1 MARPQPVVNEN
12 YSACEIFMSSPSLDT
27 SSLHQLSLAQMSQFI
42 RERKL
47 SPMELVRAHYA
58 RIERLNPKLNA
69 FIELRQ
75 EAAFAEARAAE
86 EAVAH
91 TAKVG
96 ALHGIPISIKS
107 SIAVAGLKFE
117 CGSPTRKE
125 ITATEDAVLVQ
136 RLKRAGAI
144 ILGNTN
150 VPEMLMAYET
160 NNSLYGRTNSAWDLS
175 RTPGGSSGGEA
186 AGISAGLSAAGI
198 GSDGGGSIRLPA
210 HFSGI
215 CGLKPTPGRVP
226 ITGHWPESGGP
237 FALLGVVGPMARS
250 VEDLEIIFRVIAGF
264 DAGDPMASPVPLAEI
279 SEEEAQR
286 ITIGYFED
294 HPSAPVTSE
303 TRAAVQTAVAALQ
316 NSRFQVKPCL
326 PDVLDEAR
334 EHWWTLFVRLAAELL
349 TSQFNDRQDE
359 ISTIL
364 TYSDRPP
371 TKADLL
377 SAWFRRDELRLRL
390 MRQMNDIPVLICPV
404 CSVPAFRHG
413 EREWKIGG
421 QSVSYMDAMSY
432 TQWFNLLGNPA
443 VVVPVGVS
451 PDGLPIGVQVVG
463 QPNSE
468 ELILKVARAL
478 EKAVGGREWRPLSLN
493 DSVRAHTD
501 YTS

>member
-1 MARPQPVVNEN
+1 
-12 YSACEIFMSSPSLDT
+12 MSSPSLDT
-27 SSLHQLSLAQMSQFI
+27 SYLHRLSVTQMSQFI

-47 SPMELVRAHYA
+47 SPVELLRAHYM

-75 EAAFAEARAAE
+75 EAALAEARAAG
-86 EAVAH
+86 EAVVH
-91 TAKVG
+91 EAKVG

-117 CGSPTRKE
+117 CGSPTRRG
-125 ITATEDAVLVQ
+125 IIAREDAVLVR
-136 RLKRAGAI
+136 RLKQAGAI

-160 NNSLYGRTNSAWDLS
+160 NNPLYGRTNSAWDIS

-186 AGISAGLSAAGI
+186 AAISAGLCAAGI
-198 GSDGGGSIRLPA
+198 GSDGGGSIRVPA

-215 CGLKPTPGRVP
+215 CGLKPTPGRIP

-264 DAGDPMASPVPLAEI
+264 DAGDPLASPLPLAKI
-279 SEEEAQR
+279 SEDELQR
-286 ITIGYFED
+286 ITIGYFEE
-294 HPSAPVTSE
+294 HPSAPVTPE
-303 TRAAVQTAVAALQ
+303 TRAAVQTAVAGLQ
-316 NSRFQVKPCL
+316 HSGFRIKPFE

-349 TSQFNDRQDE
+349 APQFKDRENE

-364 TYSDRPP
+364 TYSDRSP
-371 TKADLL
+371 TKEDLL

-390 MRQMNDIPVLICPV
+390 MRQMKDVPVLICPV

-413 EREWKIGG
+413 EREWRIGG
-421 QSVSYMDAMSY
+421 QSVTYMDAMSY

-451 PDGLPIGVQVVG
+451 LEGLPIGVQVVG

-478 EKAVGGREWRPLSLN
+478 ERAVGRNEVCSPMFDSSLL
-493 DSVRAHTD
+493 A
-501 YTS
+501 